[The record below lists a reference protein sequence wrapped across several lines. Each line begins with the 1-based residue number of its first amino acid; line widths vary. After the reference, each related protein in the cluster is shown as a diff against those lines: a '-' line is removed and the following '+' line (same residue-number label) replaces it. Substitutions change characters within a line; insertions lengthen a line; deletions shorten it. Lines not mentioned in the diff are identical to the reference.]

1 MGQTTETIMGGG
13 KMVVL
18 LLVFDVFLPT
28 LVRVV
33 IQQQLKQ
40 IEVALHRKDRR
51 MLCVHLL

>member
-13 KMVVL
+13 TMVVL

-51 MLCVHLL
+51 MLCVRLL